1 MVPRIASSTLMGC
14 ALLIAIA
21 PLNLIHAQAWTP
33 SRGEGQVTFTYENIY
48 VRDHFDWTGKRFDA
62 GPIRTNTVVS
72 TFEYGITNKLTLD
85 SQLTHVTS
93 KYEGFVGPVP
103 HGPPDT
109 GVYHPQFQDAV
120 VGVRYN
126 LTSRHLFVTPFVAAG
141 IPTHHYETRG
151 HTAVGRD
158 LRELQ
163 VGAYV
168 GRDLREIIPRTY
180 FQARYSYA
188 FVQNVDQ
195 FGLNRSNFD
204 WEVGYYA
211 KPRVSLRF
219 TGAWQYTYSGLRYPL
234 DQATVPEFHELHDRA
249 AKSGFLRF
257 GGGTTITLTKN
268 FDLHL
273 DAGNTFRGYT
283 THGARGLSLG
293 ISWRFSRGGFRVGKY

>member
-1 MVPRIASSTLMGC
+1 MNSGLLRSTLIGC
-14 ALLIAIA
+14 AFLIGSA
-21 PLNLIHAQAWTP
+21 PVKLANAQAWLP
-33 SRGEGQVTFTYENIY
+33 SKGDGQVTITYENIY
-48 VRDHFDWTGKRFDA
+48 VRDHFDYTGKRFDA

-72 TFEYGITNKLTLD
+72 TFEFGITDKLTLD

-109 GVYHPQFQDAV
+109 GVYHPTFQDAV

-126 LTSRHLFVTPFVAAG
+126 VLSRKLLVTPFAAVS

-163 VGAYV
+163 VGVNV
-168 GRDLREIIPRTY
+168 GRDLDEVIPRTY
-180 FQARYSYA
+180 IQARYSYA
-188 FVQNVDQ
+188 FVQNVQQ
-195 FGLNRSNFD
+195 FGLNRSNVD
-204 WEVGYYA
+204 WEFGYYA

-219 TGAWQYTYSGLRYPL
+219 TGSWQYTHSGLRFPL
-234 DQATVPEFHELHDRA
+234 DHDIPDFHELHDRA
-249 AKSGFLRF
+249 AKSSFVRF
-257 GGGTTITLTKN
+257 GGGLTVTLAKN
-268 FDLHL
+268 FDLHA
-273 DAGNTFRGYT
+273 DVGNTFKGYT
-283 THGARGLSLG
+283 THGARGPSLG

>member
-1 MVPRIASSTLMGC
+1 MGLIRSTLIGC
-14 ALLIAIA
+14 VLLFASA
-21 PLNLIHAQAWTP
+21 QTGQAQAWLP
-33 SRGEGQVTFTYENIY
+33 NKGEGQVTITYENLY
-48 VRDHFDWTGKRFDA
+48 VKYHFDYQGNKFDA
-62 GPIRTNTVVS
+62 GPIRTNTVIS
-72 TFEYGITNKLTLD
+72 TFEYGITDKLTLD

-109 GVYHPQFQDAV
+109 GVYHPTFQDVA

-126 LTSRHLFVTPFVAAG
+126 VMSRHLFVTPFVAAV

-163 VGAYV
+163 VGVNV
-168 GRDLREIIPRTY
+168 GRDLEEIIPRTY

-188 FVQNVDQ
+188 FVQNVEQ
-195 FGLNRSNFD
+195 FGLNRSNVD
-204 WEVGYYA
+204 WEFGYYA

-234 DQATVPEFHELHDRA
+234 DQAIPDFHELHDRA
-249 AKSGFLRF
+249 AKSGFLRL
-257 GGGTTITLTKN
+257 GGGLTVTLAKN
-268 FDLHL
+268 FDLHA
-273 DAGNTFRGYT
+273 DVGNTFRGYT
-283 THGARGLSLG
+283 THGSRGLSLG
-293 ISWRFSRGGFRVGKY
+293 ISWRFSRGGFRVGKFQ

>member
-1 MVPRIASSTLMGC
+1 MIPLMARSTLMGC

-21 PLNLIHAQAWTP
+21 PLNLIHAQAWPP
-33 SRGEGQVTFTYENIY
+33 SRGEGQVTITYENLY
-48 VRDHFDWTGKRFDA
+48 VRDHFDYTGKRFDA
-62 GPIRTNTVVS
+62 GPIRTNTVVT
-72 TFEYGITNKLTLD
+72 TFEYGITDKFTVD

-109 GVYHPQFQDAV
+109 GVYHPTFQDAV
-120 VGVRYN
+120 IGVRYG
-126 LTSRHLFVTPFVAAG
+126 LMSRHLLVTPFVAVV

-163 VGAYV
+163 VGVNV
-168 GRDLREIIPRTY
+168 GRDLEEIIPRSY

-188 FVQNVDQ
+188 FVQNVEQ
-195 FGLNRSNFD
+195 FGLNRSNVD

-219 TGAWQYTYSGLRYPL
+219 TGGWQYTYSGIRYPL
-234 DQATVPEFHELHDRA
+234 DQAIPDFHELHDRA

-257 GGGTTITLTKN
+257 GGGLTVSLTKN
-268 FDLHL
+268 LDLHA
-273 DAGNTFRGYT
+273 DVGNTFRGYT

-293 ISWRFSRGGFRVGKY
+293 ISWRFRRGGFRVGKY

>member
-1 MVPRIASSTLMGC
+1 MSMGLIRSTLIGC
-14 ALLIAIA
+14 VLLFASA
-21 PLNLIHAQAWTP
+21 QTGQAQAWLP
-33 SRGEGQVTFTYENIY
+33 NKGEGQVTITYENLY
-48 VRDHFDWTGKRFDA
+48 VKYHFDYQGNKFDA

-72 TFEYGITNKLTLD
+72 TFEYGITDKLTLD

-109 GVYHPQFQDAV
+109 GVYHPTFQDVA

-126 LTSRHLFVTPFVAAG
+126 VMSRHLFVTPFVAAV

-163 VGAYV
+163 VGVNV
-168 GRDLREIIPRTY
+168 GRDLEEIIPRTY

-188 FVQNVDQ
+188 FVQNVEQ
-195 FGLNRSNFD
+195 FGLNRSNVD
-204 WEVGYYA
+204 WEFGYYA

-234 DQATVPEFHELHDRA
+234 DQAIPDFHELHDRA

-257 GGGTTITLTKN
+257 GGGLTVTLAKN
-268 FDLHL
+268 FDLHA
-273 DAGNTFRGYT
+273 DVGNTFRGYT
-283 THGARGLSLG
+283 THGSRGLSLG
-293 ISWRFSRGGFRVGKY
+293 ISWRFSRGGFRVGKFQ

>member
-1 MVPRIASSTLMGC
+1 MSMGLIRSTLIGC
-14 ALLIAIA
+14 VLLFASA
-21 PLNLIHAQAWTP
+21 QTGQAQAWLP
-33 SRGEGQVTFTYENIY
+33 NKGEGQVTITYENLY
-48 VRDHFDWTGKRFDA
+48 VKYHFDYQGNKFDA
-62 GPIRTNTVVS
+62 GPIRTNTVIS
-72 TFEYGITNKLTLD
+72 TFEYGITDKLTLD

-109 GVYHPQFQDAV
+109 GVYHPTFQDVA

-126 LTSRHLFVTPFVAAG
+126 VMSRHLFVTPFVAAV

-163 VGAYV
+163 VGMNV
-168 GRDLREIIPRTY
+168 GRDLEEIIPRTY

-188 FVQNVDQ
+188 FVQNVEQ
-195 FGLNRSNFD
+195 FGLNRSNVD
-204 WEVGYYA
+204 WEFGYYA

-234 DQATVPEFHELHDRA
+234 DQAIPDFHELHDRA

-257 GGGTTITLTKN
+257 GGGLTVTLAKN
-268 FDLHL
+268 FDLHA
-273 DAGNTFRGYT
+273 DVGNTFRGYT
-283 THGARGLSLG
+283 THGSRGLSLG
-293 ISWRFSRGGFRVGKY
+293 ISWRFSRGGFRVGKFQ

>member
-33 SRGEGQVTFTYENIY
+33 SRGEGQVTFTYENLY
-48 VRDHFDWTGKRFDA
+48 VRDHFDYTGKRFEA

-72 TFEYGITNKLTLD
+72 TFEYGITDKLTLD

-93 KYEGFVGPVP
+93 KYEGFVPPVP

-109 GVYHPQFQDAV
+109 GVYHPTFQDAA
-120 VGVRYN
+120 VGVRN
-126 LTSRHLFVTPFVAAG
+126 NVMSRHLFVTPFVAAV

-163 VGAYV
+163 VGVNV
-168 GRDLREIIPRTY
+168 GRDLEEIIPRTY

-188 FVQNVDQ
+188 FVQNVEQ
-195 FGLNRSNFD
+195 FGLNRSNVD

-234 DQATVPEFHELHDRA
+234 DQAIPDFHELHDRA
-249 AKSGFLRF
+249 AKSGFVRF
-257 GGGTTITLTKN
+257 GGGLTVTLAKN
-268 FDLHL
+268 FDLHA
-273 DAGNTFRGYT
+273 DVGNTFRGYT

>member
-1 MVPRIASSTLMGC
+1 MIPRMARSTLLGC

-21 PLNLIHAQAWTP
+21 PLKLIHGQAWTP
-33 SRGEGQVTFTYENIY
+33 GRGEGQVTVTYENLY
-48 VRDHFDWTGKRFDA
+48 VRDHFDYQGNRFFA

-72 TFEYGITNKLTLD
+72 TFELGITDKLTLD
-85 SQLTHVTS
+85 SQLFHVTS

-120 VGVRYN
+120 IGVRYN

-168 GRDLREIIPRTY
+168 GRDLEEIIPRTY

-219 TGAWQYTYSGLRYPL
+219 TGAWQYTYSGIRYPL
-234 DQATVPEFHELHDRA
+234 DQDVTDFHELHDRA

-257 GGGTTITLTKN
+257 GGGATITLTKN

-283 THGARGLSLG
+283 THGARGLSVG

>member
-1 MVPRIASSTLMGC
+1 MHLGLIRSTLIG
-14 ALLIAIA
+14 AGFLIACA
-21 PLNLIHAQAWTP
+21 PRAQAQAWVP
-33 SRGEGQVTFTYENIY
+33 PRGEGQVTITYENIY
-48 VRDHFDWTGKRFDA
+48 VRDHFDYTGNRFQA

-72 TFEYGITNKLTLD
+72 TFEYGITDKLTLD

-109 GVYHPQFQDAV
+109 GKYHPTFQDAV

-126 LTSRHLFVTPFVAAG
+126 VTSRHLFVTPFVAAVV
-141 IPTHHYETRG
+141 PTHHYETRG

-163 VGAYV
+163 VGMNV
-168 GRDLREIIPRTY
+168 GRDLDEIIPRTY

-195 FGLNRSNFD
+195 FGLNRSNVD

-211 KPRVSLRF
+211 KPRLSLRF
-219 TGAWQYTYSGLRYPL
+219 TGAWQYTYSGVRYPL
-234 DQATVPEFHELHDRA
+234 DQSIPDFHDLHDRA
-249 AKSGFLRF
+249 AKSGFVRF
-257 GGGTTITLTKN
+257 GGGMTVTLAKN
-268 FDLHL
+268 FDLHA
-273 DAGNTFRGYT
+273 DVGNTFRGYT

>member
-1 MVPRIASSTLMGC
+1 MIPRTRRSTLLGC

-21 PLNLIHAQAWTP
+21 PHNLTHAQAWLP
-33 SRGEGQVTFTYENIY
+33 SRGEGQVTVTYENIY
-48 VRDHFDWTGKRFDA
+48 VRDHFDYTGKRFDG
-62 GPIRTNTVVS
+62 GPIRTNTVVT

-93 KYEGFVGPVP
+93 KYEGFVAPVP

-109 GVYHPQFQDAV
+109 GVYHPTFQDAV
-120 VGVRYN
+120 IGVRYN
-126 LTSRHLFVTPFVAAG
+126 VLSRELMVTPFVAVS

-163 VGAYV
+163 VGINV
-168 GRDLREIIPRTY
+168 GRDLEEMIPRTY

-188 FVQNVDQ
+188 FVQNVEE
-195 FGLNRSNFD
+195 FGLNRSNAD
-204 WEVGYYA
+204 WEFGYYA
-211 KPRVSLRF
+211 KPQLSLRF
-219 TGAWQYTYSGLRYPL
+219 TGAWQYTLSGLRYPL
-234 DQATVPEFHELHDRA
+234 DQAIPDFHELHDRA
-249 AKSGFLRF
+249 AKSGFVRF
-257 GGGTTITLTKN
+257 GGGFTVTLARN
-268 FDLHL
+268 FDLHA
-273 DAGNTFRGYT
+273 DFGNTFRGTT

>member
-1 MVPRIASSTLMGC
+1 MVPRTARSTLLGS

-21 PLNLIHAQAWTP
+21 PLSSIQAQAWLP
-33 SRGEGQVTFTYENIY
+33 QRGEGQLTVTYENIY
-48 VRDHFDWTGKRFDA
+48 VRDHFDYTGKRFDG

-72 TFEYGITNKLTLD
+72 TFEYGITDKLTLD

-93 KYEGFVGPVP
+93 KYEGFVAPVP

-109 GVYHPQFQDAV
+109 GVYHPTFQDAV

-126 LTSRHLFVTPFVAAG
+126 VKSRPLLVTPFVAAV

-151 HTAVGRD
+151 HSAVGRD

-163 VGAYV
+163 VGVNV
-168 GRDLREIIPRTY
+168 GRDLEEIIPQTY

-188 FVQNVDQ
+188 FVQNVQQ
-195 FGLNRSNFD
+195 FGLDRSNVD
-204 WEVGYYA
+204 WEFGYYA
-211 KPRVSLRF
+211 KPRLSLRF
-219 TGAWQYTYSGLRYPL
+219 TGAWQYTHSGLRYPL
-234 DQATVPEFHELHDRA
+234 DQNIPHFHELHDRA
-249 AKSGFLRF
+249 AKSGFVRV
-257 GGGTTITLTKN
+257 GGGVTVTLAKDI
-268 FDLHL
+268 DLHA
-273 DAGNTFRGYT
+273 DVGNTFRGYT

>member
-1 MVPRIASSTLMGC
+1 MIPRMGRSILLGC

-21 PLNLIHAQAWTP
+21 PLYLTHAQAWLP
-33 SRGEGQVTFTYENIY
+33 SQGEGQVTLTYENIY
-48 VRDHFDWTGKRFDA
+48 VKYHRDYTGKKFDA

-72 TFEYGITNKLTLD
+72 TFEYGLTDKLTLD

-109 GVYHPQFQDAV
+109 GVYHPTFQDAV
-120 VGVRYN
+120 IGIRYG
-126 LTSRHLFVTPFVAAG
+126 LMSRRLLVTPFVAAV

-163 VGAYV
+163 VGVYV
-168 GRDLREIIPRTY
+168 GRDLQEIIPRTY
-180 FQARYSYA
+180 VQARYSYA
-188 FVQNVDQ
+188 FVQNVEQ
-195 FGLNRSNFD
+195 FGLNRSNVD
-204 WEVGYYA
+204 WEFGYYA

-219 TGAWQYTYSGLRYPL
+219 TGAWQYTYSGVRFPL
-234 DQATVPEFHELHDRA
+234 DQNIPDFHELHDRA

-257 GGGTTITLTKN
+257 GGGLTVTLAKN
-268 FDLHL
+268 FDLHI
-273 DAGNTFRGYT
+273 DAGNTFRGYS

-293 ISWRFSRGGFRVGKY
+293 ISWRFSRGGFRIGKY